1 MRGVAYAVSSVL
13 IFAFVGLLAVEIVGL
28 SKFGPTF
35 IPRTIFD
42 PSGAFIDT
50 VPAYAAA
57 NLVLIGPFVLC
68 WALAVR
74 DRKPVSSVLAAL
86 AAVGAFLSNLLVMPA

>member
-1 MRGVAYAVSSVL
+1 MRGAAYAVSTALV
-13 IFAFVGLLAVEIVGL
+13 FAVIGLLAVEIVAL

-50 VPAYAAA
+50 VPAYASA
-57 NLVLIGPFVLC
+57 NLILIGPFMLW

-74 DRKPVSSVLAAL
+74 FRKPVSCILAAL
-86 AAVGAFLSNLLVMPA
+86 ASVCAFLSNLLVLPA